1 MIIITILTFL
11 SLILL
16 FLWLF
21 LYNKISLK
29 TTKYLLFLF
38 LLFTSIIW
46 LYFTYNYWNTLE
58 NYIIYF
64 WNLIF
69 LMLIIILLL
78 TLIELNE
85 NYKITDE
92 ISNKE
97 KTDINDIENIEQ
109 IKDKNFI
116 LLTRFFNLLLLLLIT
131 IVYLK

>member
-46 LYFTYNYWNTLE
+46 LYFTYNYWNILE